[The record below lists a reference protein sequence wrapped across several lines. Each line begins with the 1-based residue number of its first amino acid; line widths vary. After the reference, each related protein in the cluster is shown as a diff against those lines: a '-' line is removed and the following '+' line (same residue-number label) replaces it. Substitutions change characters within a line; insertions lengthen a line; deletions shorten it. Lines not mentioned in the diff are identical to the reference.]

1 MHIPLTTSSACAA
14 LFFTTVASSN
24 VRRRGPYQTA
34 VWGGP
39 RPIYAPLEEIHSE
52 DRPARSSYALDDE
65 DVSVEHLPAAISDAG
80 DWKNAW
86 TAPLGYEDW
95 RHDHEAHDEQSYS
108 DQQETQQQH
117 SHPYVLSEEDEHEDR
132 SGYDYPGPSSLSEP
146 DSSSSLASA
155 ELLGSLQTKTS
166 PATTSYPIVTS
177 VLHRHPQ
184 RPYPTL
190 STAPEIYSA
199 PTTIYETRTFTYS
212 YLEDGKKKLAVTTII
227 GDWEIEQP
235 AVAVSTVWVTMW
247 MDDEPATE
255 VATVTSSTS
264 DTFTPSPRTAS
275 PTVKPA
281 NPSSQFKQSTN
292 GKCGILADML
302 TCAGTEF
309 GQCCSQFGFCG
320 GSAMHCGDGCQA
332 NFGECEPGGKPVK
345 MPSLTFH
352 RTSSVA
358 TSTRV
363 PVPAKPST
371 AESST
376 SLPVFIM
383 RPTATVTE
391 GARPARSSSGAGWK
405 PTHKGS
411 TKPASTGKKH
421 KTLKEI
427 LEELHRNTHARRR
440 RSAEDR
446 ED

>member
-1 MHIPLTTSSACAA
+1 M
-14 LFFTTVASSN
+14 
-24 VRRRGPYQTA
+24 
-34 VWGGP
+34 
-39 RPIYAPLEEIHSE
+39 YAPLEEMNSE
-52 DRPARSSYALDDE
+52 DRPARSSYAPDDE

-86 TAPLGYEDW
+86 TAPLGYGDW
-95 RHDHEAHDEQSYS
+95 RHDHEAHDEQSPPG
-108 DQQETQQQH
+108 QQDTQQHH
-117 SHPYVLSEEDEHEDR
+117 SHPNVSSEEDEHEDH

-146 DSSSSLASA
+146 DSSSSLSLA
-155 ELLGSLQTKTS
+155 ELLSSLQTKTS
-166 PATTSYPIVTS
+166 PTTSYPIITS
-177 VLHRHPQ
+177 ALHRHPQ

-227 GDWEIEQP
+227 GNWEIEQP

-247 MDDEPATE
+247 MDDDSATE
-255 VATVTSSTS
+255 VATVTSSTI
-264 DTFTPSPRTAS
+264 DTFTPSPRTPS
-275 PTVKPA
+275 STLKPA
-281 NPSSQFKQSTN
+281 KPSSQFKQSTN

-320 GSAMHCGDGCQA
+320 GSIMHCGDGCQA
-332 NFGECEPGGKPVK
+332 NFGECDPGAKPVK
-345 MPSLTFH
+345 MPSRTFH
-352 RTSSVA
+352 RTSSLA
-358 TSTRV
+358 TSTHTAV
-363 PVPAKPST
+363 PVKPSTST

-383 RPTATVTE
+383 RPTTTVTE
-391 GARPARSSSGAGWK
+391 GARPARSSSDAGRK
-405 PTHKGS
+405 PTHNGS
-411 TKPASTGKKH
+411 AKPATTGKKH

-427 LEELHRNTHARRR
+427 LEELHRNTHARRHHLD
-440 RSAEDR
+440 EDE